1 MSDSSA
7 ASTEND
13 ANPGVFRS
21 NLLLRTHGQPVDD
34 VLKAYKFTAK
44 FYGGPFE
51 AFSLDLISVSGL
63 RCSND
68 PGDLVVSRG
77 VMPGNSE
84 FAHWLRAKYQAA
96 DLEIVVDDGITF
108 VALSVRPVEL
118 VYNDLDSGGTNNH
131 ILIETVRLRYQS
143 IYPEFPVIKEEK

>member
-7 ASTEND
+7 ASMEND

-21 NLLLRTHGQPVDD
+21 NLLPRRPQQPPNE
-34 VLKAYKFTAK
+34 VLKAYRFSAKFTNGLFK
-44 FYGGPFE
+44 E
-51 AFSLDLISVSGL
+51 FSPGLISVSGL
-63 RCSND
+63 RCSNE

-84 FAHWLRAKYQAA
+84 FAYWIRAKYQAA
-96 DLEIVVDDGITF
+96 DLEIVVDDGIVF
-108 VALSVRPVEL
+108 IALSVQPVEL
-118 VYNDLDSGGTNNH
+118 VYNDLDAGGTNNH

-143 IYPEFPVIKEEK
+143 IYPVFHVIKEEK